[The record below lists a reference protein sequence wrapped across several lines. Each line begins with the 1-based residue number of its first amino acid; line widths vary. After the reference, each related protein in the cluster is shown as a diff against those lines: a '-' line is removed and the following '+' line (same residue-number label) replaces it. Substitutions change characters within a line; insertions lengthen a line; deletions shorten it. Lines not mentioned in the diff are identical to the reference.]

1 MPEMLVPSTPPM
13 LFNCPFSLTTL
24 STRYFAAR
32 PSASAIR
39 NTIASLRHEYG
50 VARVTFVSRKAA
62 FRTMKHR
69 YPNLLSNV
77 VFNPL
82 TDSID
87 VRLTTE
93 RARPSIVMH
102 LKRLP
107 IVEHIDSHPNG
118 Y

>member
-1 MPEMLVPSTPPM
+1 
-13 LFNCPFSLTTL
+13 
-24 STRYFAAR
+24 
-32 PSASAIR
+32 
-39 NTIASLRHEYG
+39 
-50 VARVTFVSRKAA
+50 
-62 FRTMKHR
+62 MKHR

-87 VRLTTE
+87 VRLTTA
-93 RARPSIVMH
+93 RARPSIVMQ

-107 IVEHIDSHPNG
+107 IVEHIRSHPNG